1 MWFTAVTNL
10 VLVILL
16 AQATWGQSPFTM
28 SDPVFGITYDLRQV
42 QFHEVPESLRQTCP
56 AIRRGGRWWLYSYL
70 RDGDRQFFV
79 ISSLSASES
88 GASVVISSRTCVV
101 GNPDWVLTG
110 DSQSAPVEFRNGK
123 VQPVILPKDI
133 TFSDSV
139 LHGLASD
146 LLRRYAEAF
155 GGKDKFL
162 RVLREDGLPIDDWR
176 KPALRSEFDKFV
188 RTH

>member
-1 MWFTAVTNL
+1 
-10 VLVILL
+10 
-16 AQATWGQSPFTM
+16 
-28 SDPVFGITYDLRQV
+28 
-42 QFHEVPESLRQTCP
+42 
-56 AIRRGGRWWLYSYL
+56 
-70 RDGDRQFFV
+70 
-79 ISSLSASES
+79 
-88 GASVVISSRTCVV
+88 
-101 GNPDWVLTG
+101 
-110 DSQSAPVEFRNGK
+110 VEFRNGK